1 VSING
6 TIPSLS
12 IFDSWAKG
20 LVPIPQGAV
29 QVEQDC
35 LNHRSSVYGVDDD
48 ATKRENT
55 HRRSAPARC
64 SGLSESPLTRVEHQA
79 IYGELHVNVGESGVR
94 QRLLLLLFGHV
105 ERDASR

>member
-1 VSING
+1 LRCRHLPTNLVSGWI
-6 TIPSLS
+6 
-12 IFDSWAKG
+12 DSAAFIVR
-20 LVPIPQGAV
+20 LTP
-29 QVEQDC
+29 C
-35 LNHRSSVYGVDDD
+35 RSATAHVSHD

>member
-1 VSING
+1 MSING

-55 HRRSAPARC
+55 HRRSAPLGAAACQRA
-64 SGLSESPLTRVEHQA
+64 LSPALSIRPFMVSST
-79 IYGELHVNVGESGVR
+79 
-94 QRLLLLLFGHV
+94 
-105 ERDASR
+105 